1 MLVRGIAAE
10 VCEWQNDDRQSRGRN
25 WCGSLPDGAFSWTDG
40 VSPGRATNI
49 LQTELAQI
57 DEICVDLASNLLV
70 RGRRNA
76 NAARLSNTLK
86 PRRNIDAIAEDVV
99 GIDNDVA
106 NIDPDSVPELR
117 VGCTCCALR
126 HSPLNCNRASH
137 GIDGTCELDQHA
149 VAGRLDNPAFA
160 LSDFGIDEFAPYSL

>member
-1 MLVRGIAAE
+1 MFFVVFFFSSRRRHTRCGRDWSSDVCSSDLEVLVRGIAAE

-25 WCGSLPDGAFSWTDG
+25 WCRSPPVRAFFWTDG
-40 VSPGRATNI
+40 VSPGRAANI

-57 DEICVDLASNLLV
+57 DEICVDLASNLLI

-99 GIDNDVA
+99 G
-106 NIDPDSVPELR
+106 
-117 VGCTCCALR
+117 
-126 HSPLNCNRASH
+126 
-137 GIDGTCELDQHA
+137 
-149 VAGRLDNPAFA
+149 
-160 LSDFGIDEFAPYSL
+160 